1 MRHNVH
7 ALMGTMKILKIV
19 SYAHFNVLLVPHKQS
34 AQVVKVTER
43 G

>member
-7 ALMGTMKILKIV
+7 ALMGTMKIFKIV
-19 SYAHFNVLLVPHKQS
+19 SYAHFNVLLAPHRQS
-34 AQVVKVTER
+34 AQVVEVIDR